1 MTTRKLTILF
11 YFRTDPGTISLGT
24 NETIKTDGKTQNI
37 QKHLIKLNLLAKP
50 EDSPV
55 YKNSNE
61 VQSETDLVD
70 VKMDIMRA
78 Q

>member
-24 NETIKTDGKTQNI
+24 NETIKTDSKTQNI

-50 EDSPV
+50 GD
-55 YKNSNE
+55 KNINE
-61 VQSETDLVD
+61 VLSETDLVD
-70 VKMDIMRA
+70 DKKDIMTA
-78 Q
+78 QRNVQ